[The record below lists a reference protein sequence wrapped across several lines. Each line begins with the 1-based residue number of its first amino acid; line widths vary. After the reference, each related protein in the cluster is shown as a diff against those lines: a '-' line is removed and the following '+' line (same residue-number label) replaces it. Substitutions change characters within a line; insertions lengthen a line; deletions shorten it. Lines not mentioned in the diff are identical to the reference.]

1 MHTLRALLSGIV
13 DYAGL
18 FPPAKLEMA
27 PTVRNYARFRGEAE
41 SWMLGRLVVPVARLE
56 EFETNAA
63 PLLPPGDDD
72 DDEADLWIITALA
85 APAGDPQLERDLE
98 AIERFNDRHLNDG
111 EGAAFIDAVELRASS
126 PDAIDAVMDRLP
138 EEIFPYFELPLE
150 GAPGG
155 DVRGLVTAL
164 AGGEA
169 GAKVRTGGLSPADF
183 PSAKA
188 LAHFITAC
196 AAADVPFKA
205 TAGLHHPIRL
215 PRGQVTRE
223 VQAPMHGFL
232 NVFLAACL
240 AWSERI
246 DAAEVESILLIEA
259 ASEFRFDD
267 ESIAVRGHRLTAE
280 RIEAARERFA
290 HSFGSCSF
298 DEPIADLRLLTLLGP
313 VRQA

>member
-1 MHTLRALLSGIV
+1 
-13 DYAGL
+13 
-18 FPPAKLEMA
+18 
-27 PTVRNYARFRGEAE
+27 
-41 SWMLGRLVVPVARLE
+41 
-56 EFETNAA
+56 
-63 PLLPPGDDD
+63 
-72 DDEADLWIITALA
+72 
-85 APAGDPQLERDLE
+85 
-98 AIERFNDRHLNDG
+98 
-111 EGAAFIDAVELRASS
+111 
-126 PDAIDAVMDRLP
+126 VMDRLP